1 MEQKYYK
8 ILTSKNTSFERG
20 FDYTPLSPR
29 EWKARK
35 GNTIYYE
42 PDSL

>member
-1 MEQKYYK
+1 MKQKYYK
-8 ILTSKNTSFERG
+8 ILTSKNTSPDRG

-29 EWKARK
+29 EWKSRQE
-35 GNTIYYE
+35 NTIYCE